1 MCCVLSE
8 DTLYVLLRTGLTQ
21 KIKKRPDMNERLLT
35 DE

>member
-1 MCCVLSE
+1 MCCVLWE

-21 KIKKRPDMNERLLT
+21 KFMKRPDMTERLLT